1 MGFPGISAFALD
13 SVVCTYFRD
22 AEYEAPGNAS
32 ARPSMFNFA
41 QTELAGTSM
50 TQESPLIVER
60 QGPIGKLTLN
70 LPNAHNALSLE
81 MIDLMAVQLDEWEA
95 DDSVACIWI
104 EGAGEKALCAGGDV
118 VALHKASGSYGE
130 QGAGQF
136 VEDFFTR
143 EYRLDYRIH
152 TYPKPIVV
160 WGNGI
165 VMGGGIGIMSGAS
178 HRIVTETTRMAMP
191 EITIGLFPD
200 VGGSWFLNRMPGRTG
215 LFLGLTG
222 AQFNGTDA
230 LYCGMADRLLPSDQ
244 KEVLLADLAATEF
257 TSVPEQRHILVS
269 KAVQSLEMSAGE
281 QPAPNL
287 RTHYDAIQALTD
299 GATLPD
305 VYHTIASYDGD
316 DKWLQRASATMKAGC
331 PLTAWIVWEQL
342 RRARHMSLADVL
354 RMELALAVNMCS
366 NGQVKEGV
374 RALLIDKDKNP
385 QWQPAR
391 LEDVKTELVEACFRA
406 PWAESPLSD
415 LN

>member
-1 MGFPGISAFALD
+1 
-13 SVVCTYFRD
+13 
-22 AEYEAPGNAS
+22 
-32 ARPSMFNFA
+32 
-41 QTELAGTSM
+41 M

-70 LPNAHNALSLE
+70 LPKALNALNLD
-81 MIDLMAVQLDEWEA
+81 MIDRMAAQLDTWET
-95 DDSVACIWI
+95 DNSVACIWI

-118 VALHKASGSYGE
+118 VALHRESGSYGDH
-130 QGAGQF
+130 GASQF
-136 VEDFFTR
+136 VQDFFTR
-143 EYRLDYRIH
+143 EYSLDYRIH

-160 WGNGI
+160 WGSGI

-178 HRIVTETTRMAMP
+178 HRIVTETTRLAMP

-230 LYCGMADRLLPSDQ
+230 LYCGMADRLLPSTD
-244 KEVLLADLAATEF
+244 KDALLDALQALEF
-257 TSVPEQRHILVS
+257 TANPDENQVLVS
-269 KAVQSLEMSAGE
+269 KAIQSRELPASE

-287 RTHYDAIQALTD
+287 RTHYDVIQELTD
-299 GATLPD
+299 GATLPE
-305 VYHTIASYDGD
+305 VYRAIAAYSGE
-316 DKWLQRASATMKAGC
+316 DKWLQRASTTMAAGC
-331 PLTAWIVWEQL
+331 PMTAWVVWEQL

-374 RALLIDKDKNP
+374 RALLIDKDRNP
-385 QWQPAR
+385 QWEPAV
-391 LEDVKTELVEACFRA
+391 LEDISREEVVACFA
-406 PWAESPLSD
+406 SPWTQSPLAD
-415 LN
+415 LQ

>member
-1 MGFPGISAFALD
+1 
-13 SVVCTYFRD
+13 
-22 AEYEAPGNAS
+22 
-32 ARPSMFNFA
+32 
-41 QTELAGTSM
+41 M

-70 LPNAHNALSLE
+70 LPKALNALNLD
-81 MIDLMAVQLDEWEA
+81 MIDRMAAQLDVWES

-104 EGAGEKALCAGGDV
+104 EGAGGKALCAGGDV
-118 VALHKASGSYGE
+118 VALYKASGSYGE
-130 QGAGQF
+130 QGASQF
-136 VEDFFTR
+136 VQDFFTR

-160 WGNGI
+160 WGSGI

-230 LYCGMADRLLPSDQ
+230 LYCGMADRLLPS
-244 KEVLLADLAATEF
+244 EARGALLDRLAEQPFADNG
-257 TSVPEQRHILVS
+257 PENHTLVS
-269 KAVQSLEMSAGE
+269 RAVQSLELTAAE

-287 RTHYDAIQALTD
+287 RTHYDAIQQLTD
-299 GATLPD
+299 APTLPE
-305 VYHTIASYDGD
+305 VYRDIVNYSGEDP
-316 DKWLQRASATMKAGC
+316 WLQRAAKTLKAGC

-342 RRARHMSLADVL
+342 RRGKHLSLAQVL
-354 RMELALAVNMCS
+354 QMELALAMNMCS

-374 RALLIDKDKNP
+374 RALLIDKDRNP

-391 LEDVKTELVEACFRA
+391 IEDVTLEQVEACFHA
-406 PWAESPLSD
+406 PWDGEHPLAD
-415 LN
+415 L

>member
-1 MGFPGISAFALD
+1 
-13 SVVCTYFRD
+13 
-22 AEYEAPGNAS
+22 
-32 ARPSMFNFA
+32 
-41 QTELAGTSM
+41 M

-70 LPNAHNALSLE
+70 LPKAHNALNLE
-81 MIDLMAVQLDEWEA
+81 MIDLMAAQLDEWEA
-95 DDSVACIWI
+95 DDSIACIWI
-104 EGAGEKALCAGGDV
+104 EGAGDKALCAGGDV
-118 VALHKASGSYGE
+118 VALHKASGSYTE

-152 TYPKPIVV
+152 TYPKPVVV
-160 WGNGI
+160 WGSGI

-230 LYCGMADRLLPSDQ
+230 LYCGMADRLLPAAGKDD
-244 KEVLLADLAATEF
+244 LLAGLAALALTDDANQNH
-257 TSVPEQRHILVS
+257 VLVS
-269 KAVQSLEMSAGE
+269 KAIQSRELPAAD

-287 RTHYDAIQALTD
+287 RTHYDVIQELTD
-299 GATLPD
+299 GATLPE
-305 VYHTIASYDGD
+305 VYATIANYSGD
-316 DKWLQRASATMKAGC
+316 DKWLQRASATMLAGC

-354 RMELALAVNMCS
+354 RMELALAVNMCN

-374 RALLIDKDKNP
+374 RALLIDKDRNP
-385 QWQPAR
+385 QWQPATLAEVSR
-391 LEDVKTELVEACFRA
+391 DDVEGCFSM
-406 PWAESPLSD
+406 PWAQSPLAD
-415 LN
+415 LK

>member
-1 MGFPGISAFALD
+1 
-13 SVVCTYFRD
+13 
-22 AEYEAPGNAS
+22 
-32 ARPSMFNFA
+32 
-41 QTELAGTSM
+41 M
-50 TQESPLIVER
+50 TQESPVIVER
-60 QGPIGKLTLN
+60 EGALGMLTLN
-70 LPNAHNALSLE
+70 LPKALNALNLE
-81 MIDLMAVQLDEWEA
+81 MIDRMAAQLDAWES
-95 DDSVACIWI
+95 DDEVACIWI

-118 VALHKASGSYGE
+118 VALHRESGSYGE

-136 VEDFFTR
+136 VQDFFTR

-160 WGNGI
+160 WGSGI

-230 LYCGMADRLLPSDQ
+230 LYCGMADRLLPSECKDA
-244 KEVLLADLAATEF
+244 LLSGLAALEF
-257 TSVPEQRHILVS
+257 SDNPDRNHVLVS
-269 KAVQSLEMSAGE
+269 KQIQSLEMDAES

-287 RTHYDAIQALTD
+287 RTHYDVIQELTD
-299 GATLPD
+299 GATLPE
-305 VYHTIASYDGD
+305 VYQTIAAYRGD
-316 DKWLQRASATMKAGC
+316 DKWLQRASATMTAGC

-354 RMELALAVNMCS
+354 RMELALAVNMCRS
-366 NGQVKEGV
+366 GQVKEGV
-374 RALLIDKDKNP
+374 RALLIDKDRNP
-385 QWQPAR
+385 QWQPAT
-391 LEDVKTELVEACFRA
+391 LGEVTGEQVEACFNP
-406 PWAESPLSD
+406 PWAQSPLAD
-415 LN
+415 L